1 MMEIFKQE
9 KNIKTDDML
18 KTDKI
23 LHLSFCF
30 FLWSDAADIG
40 SVATPP
46 RLAPREARAQS
57 DGVSGLLFHALP
69 QAPSL
74 W

>member
-1 MMEIFKQE
+1 M
-9 KNIKTDDML
+9 TDDML

-23 LHLSFCF
+23 LHLSSCFVFFCGAMQ
-30 FLWSDAADIG
+30 LTSAQ
-40 SVATPP
+40 SPP
-46 RLAPREARAQS
+46 LHASLPREARAQS

-74 W
+74 

>member
-1 MMEIFKQE
+1 M
-9 KNIKTDDML
+9 TDDML
-18 KTDKI
+18 KTDKT
-23 LHLSFCF
+23 LHLSSCFVFFCGAMQ
-30 FLWSDAADIG
+30 LTSAQ
-40 SVATPP
+40 SPPPP

-74 W
+74 

>member
-1 MMEIFKQE
+1 M
-9 KNIKTDDML
+9 TDDML

-23 LHLSFCF
+23 LHLSSCFVF
-30 FLWSDAADIG
+30 FLWSDAVEMG

-74 W
+74 